1 MALNEL
7 KAPKCLSTQGIVR
20 GPRGE
25 PVSHK
30 HAWQGSPL
38 PLNCAATQTYIRGE
52 AKAELGRN
60 SGTPVSQSGDGVTPV
75 SQSVSLACARF
86 SRSCKGPPTT
96 VES

>member
-1 MALNEL
+1 MGVMALNEL
-7 KAPKCLSTQGIVR
+7 KASKCLGTQGIVR

-60 SGTPVSQSGDGVTPV
+60 SGTPVSQS
-75 SQSVSLACARF
+75 VSLACARF
-86 SRSCKGPPTT
+86 SKSCKGLPTT